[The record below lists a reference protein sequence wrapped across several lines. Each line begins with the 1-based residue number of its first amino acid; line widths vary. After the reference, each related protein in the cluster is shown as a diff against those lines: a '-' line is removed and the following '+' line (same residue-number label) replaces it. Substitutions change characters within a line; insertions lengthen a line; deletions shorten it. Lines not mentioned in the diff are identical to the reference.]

1 MNVWFFFSARPSIYG
16 WFQCYYS
23 NANWLK
29 SVCHVSW
36 AENIYL
42 IASNLNIL
50 KYHESNLEKPQVLK
64 SYPKIK
70 TQNTIYIIV
79 WACPKPS
86 LNTEATTSLSTWLFS
101 DVSLVAHCFSQYL
114 FHKKSV
120 LVIPSA
126 LFCISIAVAQLASPR
141 LSHSILLLPFTH
153 PCTHYGT
160 NDAELL
166 QDLNCSC

>member
-1 MNVWFFFSARPSIYG
+1 MLDITILGSINVPLISENSSVSVNVWFFFFFSARPSIYG

-86 LNTEATTSLSTWLFS
+86 LNTEATTSLSTCLFS
-101 DVSLVAHCFSQYL
+101 DVSLVAHCFSTIRSQSL
-114 FHKKSV
+114 
-120 LVIPSA
+120 
-126 LFCISIAVAQLASPR
+126 
-141 LSHSILLLPFTH
+141 LSHQHSSVSPLLWP
-153 PCTHYGT
+153 
-160 NDAELL
+160 
-166 QDLNCSC
+166 S